1 MGKFYRIILLLFV
14 FSILYS
20 AGYTQGK
27 HVPVNLSLV
36 YPISINKSVNDEV
49 DFNFGL
55 IGSKFGS
62 LNGFSI
68 NGIYSILEKDI
79 NGIQINGIYAETRN
93 KLNGIQLTGL
103 ANDVTKGGSGAV
115 IGGLANMVFG
125 DFKGLQLAGITN
137 ISLESVKGVQLAGGY
152 NLAGADINIL
162 QMAGLGNISGG
173 KMKGVQLSAFF
184 NLASVENRGV
194 QTSLINITARQNGF
208 QLGFMN
214 LADENG
220 GIQVGIVNMI
230 TKKQKGTT
238 LGLFYIYPDT
248 KVQLLLTSGNV
259 SYFMIGGRFKTN
271 NIYTMLDFGGPV
283 VHSNTTRS
291 ISADFRVGYSFKF
304 KFFDFNTDL
313 GYTHFNHYQNQVE
326 GKDSQQQF
334 AVILRAGFEK
344 EIMKK
349 LGVFLNTG
357 YGFFAD
363 SYHSPNF
370 GNKFLIEGGVVVL

>member
-1 MGKFYRIILLLFV
+1 MVKFYRVILLLFV
-14 FSILYS
+14 FSLLYTV
-20 AGYTQGK
+20 GYSQGK

-36 YPISINKSVNDEV
+36 YPVSINKSVNDNI

-55 IGSKFGS
+55 IGSRFGN
-62 LNGFSI
+62 LEGFGVNGIFSI
-68 NGIYSILEKDI
+68 TEKDI

-103 ANDVTKGGSGAV
+103 ANEVTNGGSGAV
-115 IGGLANMVFG
+115 IGGLANMVF
-125 DFKGLQLAGITN
+125 DDYEGLQLAGITN
-137 ISLESVKGVQLAGGY
+137 ISLEGVKGVQLAGAY
-152 NLAGADINIL
+152 NLAGMNVNIL
-162 QMAGLGNISGG
+162 QLAGLGNIAGG

-184 NLASVENRGV
+184 NLATLENSGM
-194 QTSLINITARQNGF
+194 QASSINFTGRQKGL
-208 QLGFMN
+208 QLGLMN
-214 LADENG
+214 VSEENSG
-220 GIQVGIVNMI
+220 FQVGIFNMI
-230 TKKQKGTT
+230 MKKQKGTT
-238 LGLFYIYPDT
+238 LGLFYVYPET

-271 NIYTMLDFGGPV
+271 NIYTMLDVGGPV

-291 ISADFRVGYSFKF
+291 VSGDFRVGYSFKF
-304 KFFDFNTDL
+304 KFFDFNTDI
-313 GYTHFNHYQNQVE
+313 GYTHFNHYKDQVE
-326 GKDSQQQF
+326 GKSSQQQF
-334 AVILRAGFEK
+334 AVILRAGFER

-349 LGVFLNTG
+349 LGLFLNTG